1 MPEDDIEKEI
11 DHLPPAS
18 PVEENNGSEQDLVLL
33 DPRTVRLFHTGG
45 SAVRMTVD
53 GAAPP
58 LDAARTY
65 LRVQIARAFPLS
77 MPDKY
82 IGVRDATD
90 KDIGTFVT
98 LDGMDTESR
107 RIVDEELSRRYF
119 LPKILRVRKVTEEF
133 GLTTWDVETD
143 KGAREFTVQNLRDS
157 TTNLGSS
164 RLLVT
169 DKDGVRYEFPDTN
182 RLDSKSLNVLSRVL

>member
-1 MPEDDIEKEI
+1 MPDDIEKEL
-11 DHLPPAS
+11 DVLPPADS
-18 PVEENNGSEQDLVLL
+18 VEEDDGSEQDLVLL
-33 DPRTVRLFHTGG
+33 DPKTVRLFHTGG
-45 SAVRMTVD
+45 SAVRMTID

-65 LRVQIARAFPLS
+65 IRVQIARAFPLS
-77 MPDKY
+77 MPDRY
-82 IGVRDATD
+82 IGVRDAAD
-90 KDIGTFVT
+90 KDIGTFAT
-98 LDGMDTESR
+98 LDGMDAESR
-107 RIVDEELSRRYF
+107 RIVDAELERRYF

-157 TTNLGSS
+157 TTNLGAT

-169 DKDGVRYEFPDTN
+169 DKDGIRYEFPDTS
-182 RLDSKSLNVLSRVL
+182 RLDNKSLNVLQRVL